1 MAFDAKIKLVVDK
14 SSRTSLKK
22 EIDETLK
29 SINGN
34 VVIKSF
40 DSSKAAAK
48 LKTDIEQKL
57 NGISIDVKINQ
68 KIGNKNSTAGIMSSL
83 KSQIKS
89 LEQSHTKLLNSGIN
103 NDKTKKLRTSYE
115 QIYNTIEN
123 INKSQNVGTEEQKKK
138 VQQIDKEVLAYNR
151 KTNAVIES
159 AKREKAAAE
168 ESLKTKKKIEEL
180 QKKEDERARL
190 SQQKVD
196 ERTSQNQQRTTLRE
210 KREAVAQSPDNKV
223 FQQEINNLD
232 KAYRTLRNYS
242 SKNPINGNEYNAA
255 VNKYKGLLKSVNDVK
270 SKINEE
276 GVDYF
281 KGDGKNTISD
291 ITEEI
296 RAYENEVIRIT
307 QTGKAAENAAK
318 VKSQAATQETLSLK
332 REISLLDQ
340 MSKYYEKN
348 SKLQGT
354 SIGNKLQGMIGEIEN
369 SVISGKKLSTN
380 ELNKYTSLF
389 AQLKMSARQ
398 AGLEGKTMSERFRDG
413 LEKFGGW
420 SVVTTVLT
428 KVVHVIKD
436 VTNNVV
442 ELDSAMTE
450 LKKVTDLTD
459 NTYSQFMNTAAQQAK
474 EVGATVSD
482 TINATADF
490 ARLGYTLDESTQLSK
505 AALVYKNV
513 GDGIDDISEASESI
527 ISTMKAFDVE
537 ADKSMSII
545 DKFNEVGNNYAI
557 SSEGVGVA
565 LQKSAAA
572 LAEGGNSLDESIG
585 LATGMNSVVQNPE
598 VVGTALKSLSM
609 YLRAAKVEAEDAGE
623 STEDMAN
630 SVSELRSDIL
640 ALTNQKVDI
649 MADDT
654 TFKSTYQIVKE
665 LSKEWDNITDI
676 DKATILKEIGGK
688 RNANAV
694 SALITNFK
702 DAEKAATT
710 AAESSGSAL
719 KENEKYLDSI
729 QGKMD
734 QLKATFED
742 LSRKALSSDFIK
754 GIVDSGSSLLN
765 ILDKITETIGGL
777 PAVATAAMVAIQAM
791 SKNSVGELN
800 NQFRN
805 LITLRYEYAHEAA

>member
-14 SSRTSLKK
+14 SSKTSLKQ
-22 EIDETLK
+22 EIDKTLK
-29 SINGN
+29 SIDGN

-40 DSSKAAAK
+40 DGSKAAAK
-48 LKTDIEQKL
+48 LKADIEQKL
-57 NGISIDVKINQ
+57 NDISIDVKINQ

-89 LEQSHTKLLNSGIN
+89 LEQSHTKLLNSGVKDGDAKELEALYAQIN
-103 NDKTKKLRTSYE
+103 NSIDK
-115 QIYNTIEN
+115 
-123 INKSQNVGTEEQKKK
+123 INKNQSIGTEQQKKI
-138 VQQIDKEVLAYNR
+138 VQEIDKEVLAYNR
-151 KTNAVIES
+151 KTNAVIEN
-159 AKREKAAAE
+159 AKKEKAAAE
-168 ESLKTKKKIEEL
+168 ELRVSQEKVQQQANKK
-180 QKKEDERARL
+180 
-190 SQQKVD
+190 
-196 ERTSQNQQRTTLRE
+196 
-210 KREAVAQSPDNKV
+210 AVANNPEIKV
-223 FQQEINNLD
+223 FQQELKNLD
-232 KAYRTLRNYS
+232 KSYNALGSYA
-242 SKNPINGNEYNAA
+242 SKNLVDDSKYNATID
-255 VNKYKGLLKSVNDVK
+255 KYKDIIKLADKINKGINKDGVNYLNGEGKGEIDTIT
-270 SKINEE
+270 SKI
-276 GVDYF
+276 
-281 KGDGKNTISD
+281 K
-291 ITEEI
+291 
-296 RAYENEVIRIT
+296 AYETEANSII
-307 QTGKAAENAAK
+307 QTGKAAESAAK
-318 VKSQAATQETLSLK
+318 AKGQAATQETLSLK

-354 SIGNKLQGMIGEIEN
+354 SIGNKLQGIIGEIES
-369 SVISGKKLSTN
+369 SVASGKKLSTN
-380 ELNKYTSLF
+380 ELNSYTSLF

-450 LKKVTDLTD
+450 LKKVTDLTN

-676 DKATILKEIGGK
+676 NKATILKEIGGK

-742 LSRKALSSDFIK
+742 LSRKALSSEFIK
-754 GIVDSGSSLLN
+754 GIVDGGSSLLN

-805 LITLRYEYAHEAA
+805 PITLRYEYAHEAA

>member
-14 SSRTSLKK
+14 SSKTSLKQ
-22 EIDETLK
+22 EIDKTLK
-29 SINGN
+29 SIDGN

-40 DSSKAAAK
+40 DGSKAAAK
-48 LKTDIEQKL
+48 LKADIEQKL

-89 LEQSHTKLLNSGIN
+89 LEQSHTKLLSSGVKDGDAKELEALYAQIN
-103 NDKTKKLRTSYE
+103 NSIDK
-115 QIYNTIEN
+115 
-123 INKSQNVGTEEQKKK
+123 INKNQSIGTEQQKKI
-138 VQQIDKEVLAYNR
+138 VQEIDKEVLAYNR
-151 KTNAVIES
+151 KTNAVIEN
-159 AKREKAAAE
+159 AKKEKAAAE
-168 ESLKTKKKIEEL
+168 ELRVSQEKVQQQANKK
-180 QKKEDERARL
+180 
-190 SQQKVD
+190 
-196 ERTSQNQQRTTLRE
+196 
-210 KREAVAQSPDNKV
+210 AVANNPEIKV
-223 FQQEINNLD
+223 FQQELKNLD
-232 KAYRTLRNYS
+232 KSYNALGSYA
-242 SKNPINGNEYNAA
+242 SKNLVDDSKYNATID
-255 VNKYKGLLKSVNDVK
+255 KYKDIIKLADKINKGINKDGVNYLNGEGKGEIDTIT
-270 SKINEE
+270 SKI
-276 GVDYF
+276 
-281 KGDGKNTISD
+281 K
-291 ITEEI
+291 
-296 RAYENEVIRIT
+296 AYETEANSII
-307 QTGKAAENAAK
+307 QTGKAAESAAK
-318 VKSQAATQETLSLK
+318 AKGQAATQETLSLK

-354 SIGNKLQGMIGEIEN
+354 SIGNKLQGIIGEIES
-369 SVISGKKLSTN
+369 SVASGKKLSTN
-380 ELNKYTSLF
+380 ELNSYTSLF

-450 LKKVTDLTD
+450 LKKVTDLTN

-557 SSEGVGVA
+557 SSQGVGVA

-623 STEDMAN
+623 NTEDMAN

>member
-40 DSSKAAAK
+40 DGSKAAAK
-48 LKTDIEQKL
+48 LKADIEQKL

-89 LEQSHTKLLNSGIN
+89 LEQSHTKLLNSGVKDGDAKELKALYAQIN
-103 NDKTKKLRTSYE
+103 NSVDK
-115 QIYNTIEN
+115 
-123 INKSQNVGTEEQKKK
+123 INKNQSIGTEQQKKI
-138 VQQIDKEVLAYNR
+138 VQEIDKEVLAYNR
-151 KTNAVIES
+151 KTNAVIEN
-159 AKREKAAAE
+159 AKKEKAA
-168 ESLKTKKKIEEL
+168 TEEL
-180 QKKEDERARL
+180 RVSQEKVQQQANKK
-190 SQQKVD
+190 
-196 ERTSQNQQRTTLRE
+196 
-210 KREAVAQSPDNKV
+210 AVANNPENKV
-223 FQQEINNLD
+223 FQQELKNLD
-232 KAYRTLRNYS
+232 KSYNALGSYA
-242 SKNPINGNEYNAA
+242 SKNLVDDSKYNATID
-255 VNKYKGLLKSVNDVK
+255 KYKEIIKLAN
-270 SKINEE
+270 KINEGINNGGVNYLNGE
-276 GVDYF
+276 G
-281 KGDGKNTISD
+281 KGEIDTITSQ
-291 ITEEI
+291 IK
-296 RAYENEVIRIT
+296 AYETEANSII
-307 QTGKAAENAAK
+307 QTGKAAESAAK

-332 REISLLDQ
+332 REIGLLDQ

-354 SIGNKLQGMIGEIEN
+354 SIGNKLQGIIGEIES
-369 SVISGKKLSTN
+369 SVASGKKLSTN
-380 ELNKYTSLF
+380 ELNSYTSLF

-450 LKKVTDLTD
+450 LKKVTDLTN

-557 SSEGVGVA
+557 SSQGVGVA
-565 LQKSAAA
+565 LQKSASA

-598 VVGTALKSLSM
+598 IVGTALKSLSM

-649 MADDT
+649 MADDA
-654 TFKSTYQIVKE
+654 TFKSTYQIIKE

-719 KENEKYLDSI
+719 KENEKYLNSI

-742 LSRKALSSDFIK
+742 LSRKALSSEFVK

-777 PAVATAAMVAIQAM
+777 PAVATAAMIAIQAM

>member
-40 DSSKAAAK
+40 DGSKAAAK
-48 LKTDIEQKL
+48 LKADIEQKL

-89 LEQSHTKLLNSGIN
+89 LEQSHSKLLNSGVKDGDAKELEALYAQIN
-103 NDKTKKLRTSYE
+103 NSIDK
-115 QIYNTIEN
+115 
-123 INKSQNVGTEEQKKK
+123 INKNQSIGTEQQKKI
-138 VQQIDKEVLAYNR
+138 VQEIDKEVLAYNR
-151 KTNAVIES
+151 KTNAVIEN
-159 AKREKAAAE
+159 AKREKAA
-168 ESLKTKKKIEEL
+168 TEEL
-180 QKKEDERARL
+180 RVSQEKVQQQANKK
-190 SQQKVD
+190 
-196 ERTSQNQQRTTLRE
+196 
-210 KREAVAQSPDNKV
+210 AVANNPENKI
-223 FQQEINNLD
+223 FQQELKNLD
-232 KAYRTLRNYS
+232 KSYNALGSYA
-242 SKNPINGNEYNAA
+242 SKNLVDDSKYNATID
-255 VNKYKGLLKSVNDVK
+255 KYKEIIKLAN
-270 SKINEE
+270 KINEGINKGGVNYLNGE
-276 GVDYF
+276 G
-281 KGDGKNTISD
+281 KGEIDTITSQ
-291 ITEEI
+291 IK
-296 RAYENEVIRIT
+296 AYETEANSII
-307 QTGKAAENAAK
+307 QTGKAAESAAK
-318 VKSQAATQETLSLK
+318 AKSQAATQETLSLK

-557 SSEGVGVA
+557 SSQGVGVA

-734 QLKATFED
+734 QLKAPFED

>member
-14 SSRTSLKK
+14 SSKTSLKQ
-22 EIDETLK
+22 EIDKTLK
-29 SINGN
+29 SIDGN

-40 DSSKAAAK
+40 DGSKAAAK
-48 LKTDIEQKL
+48 LKADIEQKL

-89 LEQSHTKLLNSGIN
+89 LEQSHTKLLSSGVKDGDAKELEALYAQIN
-103 NDKTKKLRTSYE
+103 NSIDK
-115 QIYNTIEN
+115 
-123 INKSQNVGTEEQKKK
+123 INKNQSIGTEQQKKI
-138 VQQIDKEVLAYNR
+138 VQEIDKEVLAYNR
-151 KTNAVIES
+151 KTNAVIEN
-159 AKREKAAAE
+159 AKKEKAAAE
-168 ESLKTKKKIEEL
+168 ELRVSQEKVQQQANKK
-180 QKKEDERARL
+180 
-190 SQQKVD
+190 
-196 ERTSQNQQRTTLRE
+196 
-210 KREAVAQSPDNKV
+210 AVANNPEFKV
-223 FQQEINNLD
+223 FQQELKNLD
-232 KAYRTLRNYS
+232 KSYNALGSYA
-242 SKNPINGNEYNAA
+242 SKNLVDDSKYNATID
-255 VNKYKGLLKSVNDVK
+255 KYKDIIKLADKINKGINKDGVNYLNGEGK
-270 SKINEE
+270 GEIGTITSKI
-276 GVDYF
+276 
-281 KGDGKNTISD
+281 K
-291 ITEEI
+291 
-296 RAYENEVIRIT
+296 AYETEANSII
-307 QTGKAAENAAK
+307 QTGKAAESAAK
-318 VKSQAATQETLSLK
+318 AKGQAATQETLSLK

-354 SIGNKLQGMIGEIEN
+354 SIGNKLQGIIGEIES
-369 SVISGKKLSTN
+369 SVASGKKLSTN
-380 ELNKYTSLF
+380 ELNSYTSLF
-389 AQLKMSARQ
+389 SQLKMSARQ

-450 LKKVTDLTD
+450 LKKVTDLTN

-557 SSEGVGVA
+557 SSQGVGVA

-742 LSRKALSSDFIK
+742 LSRKALSTDFIK

-777 PAVATAAMVAIQAM
+777 PAIATAAMVAIQAM

>member
-40 DSSKAAAK
+40 DGSKAAAK
-48 LKTDIEQKL
+48 LKADIEQKL
-57 NGISIDVKINQ
+57 NGISIDVKVNQ

-89 LEQSHTKLLNSGIN
+89 LEQSHSKLFNSGVKDGDAKELEALYAQIN
-103 NDKTKKLRTSYE
+103 NSIDK
-115 QIYNTIEN
+115 
-123 INKSQNVGTEEQKKK
+123 INKNQSIGTEQQKKI
-138 VQQIDKEVLAYNR
+138 VQEIDKEVLAYNR
-151 KTNAVIES
+151 KTNAVIEN
-159 AKREKAAAE
+159 AKKEKAA
-168 ESLKTKKKIEEL
+168 TEEL
-180 QKKEDERARL
+180 RVSQEKVQQQANKK
-190 SQQKVD
+190 
-196 ERTSQNQQRTTLRE
+196 
-210 KREAVAQSPDNKV
+210 AVANNPENKV
-223 FQQEINNLD
+223 FQQELKNLD
-232 KAYRTLRNYS
+232 KSYNALGSYA
-242 SKNPINGNEYNAA
+242 SKNLVDDSKYNATID
-255 VNKYKGLLKSVNDVK
+255 KYKEIIKLAN
-270 SKINEE
+270 KINEGINKGGVNYLNGE
-276 GVDYF
+276 G
-281 KGDGKNTISD
+281 KGEIDTITSQ
-291 ITEEI
+291 IK
-296 RAYENEVIRIT
+296 AYETEANSII
-307 QTGKAAENAAK
+307 QTGKAAESAAK

-354 SIGNKLQGMIGEIEN
+354 SIGNKLQGIIGEIES
-369 SVISGKKLSTN
+369 SVASGKKLSTN
-380 ELNKYTSLF
+380 ELNSYTSLF

-450 LKKVTDLTD
+450 LKKVTDLTN

-537 ADKSMSII
+537 ADKSMDII

-557 SSEGVGVA
+557 SSQGVGVA
-565 LQKSAAA
+565 LQKSASA

-598 VVGTALKSLSM
+598 IVGTALKSLSM

-649 MADDT
+649 MADDA
-654 TFKSTYQIVKE
+654 TFKSTYQIIKE

-742 LSRKALSSDFIK
+742 LSRKALSSEFVK

-777 PAVATAAMVAIQAM
+777 PAVATAAMIAIQAM

>member
-14 SSRTSLKK
+14 SSKTSLKQ
-22 EIDETLK
+22 EIDKTLK
-29 SINGN
+29 SIDGN

-40 DSSKAAAK
+40 DGSKAAAK
-48 LKTDIEQKL
+48 LKADIEQKL

-89 LEQSHTKLLNSGIN
+89 LEQSHTKLLSSGVKDGDAKELEALYAQIN
-103 NDKTKKLRTSYE
+103 NSIDK
-115 QIYNTIEN
+115 
-123 INKSQNVGTEEQKKK
+123 INKNQSIGTEQQKKI
-138 VQQIDKEVLAYNR
+138 VQEIDKEVLAYNR
-151 KTNAVIES
+151 KTNAVIEN
-159 AKREKAAAE
+159 AKKEKAAAE
-168 ESLKTKKKIEEL
+168 ELRVSQEKVQQQANKK
-180 QKKEDERARL
+180 
-190 SQQKVD
+190 
-196 ERTSQNQQRTTLRE
+196 
-210 KREAVAQSPDNKV
+210 AVANNPEIKV
-223 FQQEINNLD
+223 FQQELKNLD
-232 KAYRTLRNYS
+232 KSYNALGSYA
-242 SKNPINGNEYNAA
+242 SKNLVDDSKYNATID
-255 VNKYKGLLKSVNDVK
+255 KYKDIIKLADKINKGINKDGVNYLNGEGKGEIDTIT
-270 SKINEE
+270 SKI
-276 GVDYF
+276 
-281 KGDGKNTISD
+281 K
-291 ITEEI
+291 
-296 RAYENEVIRIT
+296 AYETEANSII
-307 QTGKAAENAAK
+307 QTGKAAESAAK
-318 VKSQAATQETLSLK
+318 AKGQAATQETLSLK

-354 SIGNKLQGMIGEIEN
+354 SIGNKLQGIIGEIES
-369 SVISGKKLSTN
+369 SVASGKKLSTN
-380 ELNKYTSLF
+380 ELNSYTSLF

-450 LKKVTDLTD
+450 LKKVTDLTN

>member
-14 SSRTSLKK
+14 SSKTSLKQ
-22 EIDETLK
+22 EIDKTLK
-29 SINGN
+29 SIDGN

-40 DSSKAAAK
+40 DGSKAAAK
-48 LKTDIEQKL
+48 LKADIEQKL

-89 LEQSHTKLLNSGIN
+89 LEQSHTKLLSSGVKDGDAKELEALYAQIN
-103 NDKTKKLRTSYE
+103 NSIDK
-115 QIYNTIEN
+115 
-123 INKSQNVGTEEQKKK
+123 INKNQSIGTEQQKRI
-138 VQQIDKEVLAYNR
+138 VQEIDKEVLAYNR
-151 KTNAVIES
+151 KTNAVIEN
-159 AKREKAAAE
+159 AKKEKAAAE
-168 ESLKTKKKIEEL
+168 ELRVSQEKVQQQANKK
-180 QKKEDERARL
+180 
-190 SQQKVD
+190 
-196 ERTSQNQQRTTLRE
+196 
-210 KREAVAQSPDNKV
+210 AVANNPENKV
-223 FQQEINNLD
+223 FQQELKNLD
-232 KAYRTLRNYS
+232 KSYNALGSYA
-242 SKNPINGNEYNAA
+242 SKNLVDDSKYNATIDKYREIIKLA
-255 VNKYKGLLKSVNDVK
+255 GEINEGINKDGVNYLNGKGKGEIDNIT
-270 SKINEE
+270 SKI
-276 GVDYF
+276 
-281 KGDGKNTISD
+281 K
-291 ITEEI
+291 
-296 RAYENEVIRIT
+296 AYETEANSII
-307 QTGKAAENAAK
+307 QTGKAAESAAK

-354 SIGNKLQGMIGEIEN
+354 SIGNKLQGIIGEIES
-369 SVISGKKLSTN
+369 SVASGKKLSTN
-380 ELNKYTSLF
+380 ELNSYTSLF

-450 LKKVTDLTD
+450 LKKVTDLTN

-557 SSEGVGVA
+557 SSQGVGVA

>member
-14 SSRTSLKK
+14 SSKTSLKQ
-22 EIDETLK
+22 EIDKTLK
-29 SINGN
+29 SIDGN

-40 DSSKAAAK
+40 DGSKAAAK
-48 LKTDIEQKL
+48 LKADIEQKL

-89 LEQSHTKLLNSGIN
+89 LEQSHTKLLSSGVKDGDAKELEALYAQIN
-103 NDKTKKLRTSYE
+103 NSIDK
-115 QIYNTIEN
+115 
-123 INKSQNVGTEEQKKK
+123 INKNQSIGTEQQKKI
-138 VQQIDKEVLAYNR
+138 VQEIDKEVLAYNR
-151 KTNAVIES
+151 KTNAVIEN
-159 AKREKAAAE
+159 AKKEKAAAE
-168 ESLKTKKKIEEL
+168 ELRVSQEKVQQQANKK
-180 QKKEDERARL
+180 
-190 SQQKVD
+190 
-196 ERTSQNQQRTTLRE
+196 
-210 KREAVAQSPDNKV
+210 AVANNPEIKV
-223 FQQEINNLD
+223 FQQELKNLD
-232 KAYRTLRNYS
+232 KSYNALGSYA
-242 SKNPINGNEYNAA
+242 SKNLVDDSKYNATID
-255 VNKYKGLLKSVNDVK
+255 KYKDIIKLADKINKGINKDGVNYLNGEGKGEIDTIT
-270 SKINEE
+270 SKI
-276 GVDYF
+276 
-281 KGDGKNTISD
+281 K
-291 ITEEI
+291 
-296 RAYENEVIRIT
+296 AYETEANSII
-307 QTGKAAENAAK
+307 QTGKAAESAAK
-318 VKSQAATQETLSLK
+318 AKGQAATQETLSLK

-354 SIGNKLQGMIGEIEN
+354 SIGNKLQGIIGEIES
-369 SVISGKKLSTN
+369 SVASGKKLSTN
-380 ELNKYTSLF
+380 ELNSYTSLF

-450 LKKVTDLTD
+450 LKKVTDLTN

-742 LSRKALSSDFIK
+742 LSRKALSSEFIK
-754 GIVDSGSSLLN
+754 GIVDGGSSLLN

>member
-40 DSSKAAAK
+40 DGSKAAAK
-48 LKTDIEQKL
+48 LKADIEQKL
-57 NGISIDVKINQ
+57 NGISIDVKVNQ

-89 LEQSHTKLLNSGIN
+89 LEQSHSKLLNSGVKDGDAKELEALYAQIN
-103 NDKTKKLRTSYE
+103 NSIDK
-115 QIYNTIEN
+115 
-123 INKSQNVGTEEQKKK
+123 INKNQSIGTEQQKKI
-138 VQQIDKEVLAYNR
+138 VQEIDKEVLAYNR
-151 KTNAVIES
+151 KTNAVIEN
-159 AKREKAAAE
+159 AKKEKAA
-168 ESLKTKKKIEEL
+168 TEEL
-180 QKKEDERARL
+180 RVSQEKVQQQANKK
-190 SQQKVD
+190 
-196 ERTSQNQQRTTLRE
+196 
-210 KREAVAQSPDNKV
+210 AVANNPENKV
-223 FQQEINNLD
+223 FQQELKNLD
-232 KAYRTLRNYS
+232 KSYNALGSYA
-242 SKNPINGNEYNAA
+242 SKNLVDDSKYNATID
-255 VNKYKGLLKSVNDVK
+255 KYKEIIKLAN
-270 SKINEE
+270 KINEGINKGGVNYLNGE
-276 GVDYF
+276 G
-281 KGDGKNTISD
+281 KGEIDTITSQ
-291 ITEEI
+291 IK
-296 RAYENEVIRIT
+296 AYETEANSII
-307 QTGKAAENAAK
+307 QTGKAAESAAK

-354 SIGNKLQGMIGEIEN
+354 SIGNKLQGIIGEIES
-369 SVISGKKLSTN
+369 SVASGKKLSTN
-380 ELNKYTSLF
+380 ELNSYTSLF

-450 LKKVTDLTD
+450 LKKVTDLTN

-537 ADKSMSII
+537 ADKSMDII

-557 SSEGVGVA
+557 SSQGVGVA
-565 LQKSAAA
+565 LQKSASA

-598 VVGTALKSLSM
+598 IVGTALKSLSM

-649 MADDT
+649 MADDA
-654 TFKSTYQIVKE
+654 TFKSTYQIIKE

-742 LSRKALSSDFIK
+742 LSRKALSSEFVK

-777 PAVATAAMVAIQAM
+777 PAVATAAMIAIQAM

>member
-40 DSSKAAAK
+40 DGSKAAAK
-48 LKTDIEQKL
+48 LKADIEQKL

-89 LEQSHTKLLNSGIN
+89 LEQSHSKLLNSGVKDGDAKELEALYAQIN
-103 NDKTKKLRTSYE
+103 NSIDK
-115 QIYNTIEN
+115 
-123 INKSQNVGTEEQKKK
+123 INKNQSIGTEQQKKI
-138 VQQIDKEVLAYNR
+138 VQEIDKEVLAYNR
-151 KTNAVIES
+151 KTNAVIEN
-159 AKREKAAAE
+159 AKREKAA
-168 ESLKTKKKIEEL
+168 TEEL
-180 QKKEDERARL
+180 RVSQEKVQQQANKK
-190 SQQKVD
+190 
-196 ERTSQNQQRTTLRE
+196 
-210 KREAVAQSPDNKV
+210 AVANNPENKI
-223 FQQEINNLD
+223 FQQELKNLD
-232 KAYRTLRNYS
+232 KSYNALGSYA
-242 SKNPINGNEYNAA
+242 SKNLVDDSKYNATID
-255 VNKYKGLLKSVNDVK
+255 KYKEIIKLAN
-270 SKINEE
+270 KINEGINKGGVNYLNGE
-276 GVDYF
+276 G
-281 KGDGKNTISD
+281 KGEIDTITSQ
-291 ITEEI
+291 IK
-296 RAYENEVIRIT
+296 AYETEANSII
-307 QTGKAAENAAK
+307 QTGKAAESAAK
-318 VKSQAATQETLSLK
+318 AKSQAATQETLSLK

-557 SSEGVGVA
+557 SSQGVGVA

>member
-14 SSRTSLKK
+14 SSKTSLKQ
-22 EIDETLK
+22 EIDKTLK
-29 SINGN
+29 SIDGN

-40 DSSKAAAK
+40 DGSKAAAK
-48 LKTDIEQKL
+48 LKADIEQKL

-89 LEQSHTKLLNSGIN
+89 LEQSHTKLLSSGVKDGDAKELEALYAQIN
-103 NDKTKKLRTSYE
+103 NSIDK
-115 QIYNTIEN
+115 
-123 INKSQNVGTEEQKKK
+123 INKNQSIGTEQQKKI
-138 VQQIDKEVLAYNR
+138 VQEIDKEVLAYNR
-151 KTNAVIES
+151 KTNAVIEN
-159 AKREKAAAE
+159 AKKEKAAAE
-168 ESLKTKKKIEEL
+168 ELRVSQEKVQQQANKK
-180 QKKEDERARL
+180 
-190 SQQKVD
+190 
-196 ERTSQNQQRTTLRE
+196 
-210 KREAVAQSPDNKV
+210 AVANNPEFKV
-223 FQQEINNLD
+223 FQQELKNLD
-232 KAYRTLRNYS
+232 KSYNALGSYA
-242 SKNPINGNEYNAA
+242 SKNLVDDSKYNATID
-255 VNKYKGLLKSVNDVK
+255 KYKDIIKLADKINKGINKDGVNYLNGEGKGEIDTIT
-270 SKINEE
+270 SKI
-276 GVDYF
+276 
-281 KGDGKNTISD
+281 K
-291 ITEEI
+291 
-296 RAYENEVIRIT
+296 AYETEANSII
-307 QTGKAAENAAK
+307 QTGKAAESAAK
-318 VKSQAATQETLSLK
+318 AKGQAATQETLSLK

-354 SIGNKLQGMIGEIEN
+354 SIGNKLQGIIGEIES
-369 SVISGKKLSTN
+369 SVASGKKLSTN
-380 ELNKYTSLF
+380 ELNSYTSLF

-450 LKKVTDLTD
+450 LKKVTDLTN

-557 SSEGVGVA
+557 SSQGVGVA

>member
-14 SSRTSLKK
+14 SSKTSLKQ
-22 EIDETLK
+22 EIDKTLK
-29 SINGN
+29 SIDGN

-40 DSSKAAAK
+40 DGSKAAAK
-48 LKTDIEQKL
+48 LKADIEQKL
-57 NGISIDVKINQ
+57 NDISIDVKINQ

-89 LEQSHTKLLNSGIN
+89 LEQSHTKLLNSGVKDGDAKELEALYAQIN
-103 NDKTKKLRTSYE
+103 NSIDK
-115 QIYNTIEN
+115 
-123 INKSQNVGTEEQKKK
+123 INKNQSIGTEQQKKI
-138 VQQIDKEVLAYNR
+138 VQEIDKEVLAYNR
-151 KTNAVIES
+151 KTNAVIEN
-159 AKREKAAAE
+159 AKKEKAAAE
-168 ESLKTKKKIEEL
+168 ELRVSQEKVQQQANKK
-180 QKKEDERARL
+180 
-190 SQQKVD
+190 
-196 ERTSQNQQRTTLRE
+196 
-210 KREAVAQSPDNKV
+210 AVANNPEIKV
-223 FQQEINNLD
+223 FQQELKNLD
-232 KAYRTLRNYS
+232 KSYNALGSYA
-242 SKNPINGNEYNAA
+242 SKNLVDDSKYNATID
-255 VNKYKGLLKSVNDVK
+255 KYKDIIKLADKINKGINKDGVNYLNGEGKGEIDTIT
-270 SKINEE
+270 SKI
-276 GVDYF
+276 
-281 KGDGKNTISD
+281 K
-291 ITEEI
+291 
-296 RAYENEVIRIT
+296 AYETEANSII
-307 QTGKAAENAAK
+307 QTGKAAESAAK
-318 VKSQAATQETLSLK
+318 AKGQAATQETLSLK

-354 SIGNKLQGMIGEIEN
+354 SIGNKLQGIIGEIES
-369 SVISGKKLSTN
+369 SVASGKKLSTN
-380 ELNKYTSLF
+380 ELNSYTSLF

-450 LKKVTDLTD
+450 LKKVTDLTN

-572 LAEGGNSLDESIG
+572 LAEGGNSLNESIG

-676 DKATILKEIGGK
+676 NKATILKEIGGK

-742 LSRKALSSDFIK
+742 LSRKALSSEFIK
-754 GIVDSGSSLLN
+754 GIVDGGSSLLN

-805 LITLRYEYAHEAA
+805 PITLRYEYAHEAA

>member
-40 DSSKAAAK
+40 DGSKAAAK
-48 LKTDIEQKL
+48 LKADIEQKL

-89 LEQSHTKLLNSGIN
+89 LEQSHTKLLNSGVKDGDAKELEALYAQIN
-103 NDKTKKLRTSYE
+103 NSVDK
-115 QIYNTIEN
+115 
-123 INKSQNVGTEEQKKK
+123 INKNQSIGTEQQKKI
-138 VQQIDKEVLAYNR
+138 VQEIDKQVLAYNR
-151 KTNAVIES
+151 KTNAVIEN
-159 AKREKAAAE
+159 AKKEKAAAE
-168 ESLKTKKKIEEL
+168 ELRVS
-180 QKKEDERARL
+180 
-190 SQQKVD
+190 
-196 ERTSQNQQRTTLRE
+196 RE
-210 KREAVAQSPDNKV
+210 KIQQQANQKAVANNPENKV
-223 FQQEINNLD
+223 FQQELKNLD
-232 KAYRTLRNYS
+232 KSYNALGSYA
-242 SKNPINGNEYNAA
+242 SKNLVDDSKYNATID
-255 VNKYKGLLKSVNDVK
+255 KYKEIIKLAD
-270 SKINEE
+270 KINEGINKN
-276 GVDYF
+276 GVNYLNG
-281 KGDGKNTISD
+281 KGKGEIDTITSK
-291 ITEEI
+291 IK
-296 RAYENEVIRIT
+296 AYETEANSII
-307 QTGKAAENAAK
+307 QTGKAAESAAK
-318 VKSQAATQETLSLK
+318 AKSQAATQETLSLK

-354 SIGNKLQGMIGEIEN
+354 SIGNKLQGIIGEIES
-369 SVISGKKLSTN
+369 SVASGKKLSTN
-380 ELNKYTSLF
+380 ELNSYTSLF

-450 LKKVTDLTD
+450 LKKVTDLTN

-513 GDGIDDISEASESI
+513 GDGIDDISEASKSI
-527 ISTMKAFDVE
+527 ISTVKAFDVE

-557 SSEGVGVA
+557 SSQGVGVA

-694 SALITNFK
+694 SALIKNFK

>member
-40 DSSKAAAK
+40 DGSKAAAK
-48 LKTDIEQKL
+48 LKADIEQKL
-57 NGISIDVKINQ
+57 NGISIDVKVNQ

-89 LEQSHTKLLNSGIN
+89 LEQSHSKLLNSGVKDGDAKELEALYAQIN
-103 NDKTKKLRTSYE
+103 NSIDK
-115 QIYNTIEN
+115 
-123 INKSQNVGTEEQKKK
+123 INKNQSIGTEQQKKI
-138 VQQIDKEVLAYNR
+138 VQEIDKEVLAYNR
-151 KTNAVIES
+151 KTNAVIEN
-159 AKREKAAAE
+159 AKKEKAA
-168 ESLKTKKKIEEL
+168 TEEL
-180 QKKEDERARL
+180 RVSQEKVQQQANKK
-190 SQQKVD
+190 
-196 ERTSQNQQRTTLRE
+196 
-210 KREAVAQSPDNKV
+210 AVANNPENKI
-223 FQQEINNLD
+223 FQQELKNLD
-232 KAYRTLRNYS
+232 KSYNALGSYA
-242 SKNPINGNEYNAA
+242 SKNLVDDSKYNATID
-255 VNKYKGLLKSVNDVK
+255 KYKEIIKLANE
-270 SKINEE
+270 INEGINRDGINYLNGE
-276 GVDYF
+276 G
-281 KGDGKNTISD
+281 KGKIDTITSQ
-291 ITEEI
+291 IK
-296 RAYENEVIRIT
+296 AYETEANSII
-307 QTGKAAENAAK
+307 QTGKAAESAAK

-354 SIGNKLQGMIGEIEN
+354 SIGNKLQGIIGEIES
-369 SVISGKKLSTN
+369 SVASGKKLSTN
-380 ELNKYTSLF
+380 ELNSYTSLF

-537 ADKSMSII
+537 ADKSMDII

-557 SSEGVGVA
+557 SSQGVGVA
-565 LQKSAAA
+565 LQKSASA

-598 VVGTALKSLSM
+598 IVGTALKSLSM

-649 MADDT
+649 MADDA
-654 TFKSTYQIVKE
+654 TFKSTYQIIKE

-742 LSRKALSSDFIK
+742 LSRKALSSEFVK

-777 PAVATAAMVAIQAM
+777 PAVATAAMIAIQAM

>member
-40 DSSKAAAK
+40 DGSKAAAK
-48 LKTDIEQKL
+48 LKADIEQKL
-57 NGISIDVKINQ
+57 NGISIDVKVNQ

-89 LEQSHTKLLNSGIN
+89 LEQSHSKLLNSGVKDGDAKELEALYAQIN
-103 NDKTKKLRTSYE
+103 NSIDK
-115 QIYNTIEN
+115 
-123 INKSQNVGTEEQKKK
+123 INKNQSIGTEQQKKI
-138 VQQIDKEVLAYNR
+138 VQEIDKEVLAYNR
-151 KTNAVIES
+151 KTNAVIEN
-159 AKREKAAAE
+159 AKKEKAA
-168 ESLKTKKKIEEL
+168 TEEL
-180 QKKEDERARL
+180 RVSQEKVQQQANKK
-190 SQQKVD
+190 
-196 ERTSQNQQRTTLRE
+196 
-210 KREAVAQSPDNKV
+210 AVANNPENKV
-223 FQQEINNLD
+223 FQQELKNLD
-232 KAYRTLRNYS
+232 KSYNALGSYA
-242 SKNPINGNEYNAA
+242 SKNLVDDSRYNATID
-255 VNKYKGLLKSVNDVK
+255 KYKEIIKLAN
-270 SKINEE
+270 KINEGINKDGINYLNGE
-276 GVDYF
+276 G
-281 KGDGKNTISD
+281 KGKIDTITAQ
-291 ITEEI
+291 IK
-296 RAYENEVIRIT
+296 AYETEANSII
-307 QTGKAAENAAK
+307 QTGKAAESAAK

-354 SIGNKLQGMIGEIEN
+354 SIGNKLQGIIGEIES
-369 SVISGKKLSTN
+369 SVASGKKLSTN
-380 ELNKYTSLF
+380 ELNSYTSLF

-450 LKKVTDLTD
+450 LKKVTDLTN

-537 ADKSMSII
+537 ADKSMDII

-557 SSEGVGVA
+557 SSQGVGVA
-565 LQKSAAA
+565 LQKSASA

-598 VVGTALKSLSM
+598 IVGTALKSLSM

-649 MADDT
+649 MADDA
-654 TFKSTYQIVKE
+654 TFKSTYQIIKE

-742 LSRKALSSDFIK
+742 LSRKALSSEFVK

-777 PAVATAAMVAIQAM
+777 PAVATAAMIAIQAM

>member
-40 DSSKAAAK
+40 DGSKAAAK
-48 LKTDIEQKL
+48 LKADIEQKL
-57 NGISIDVKINQ
+57 NGISIDVKVNQ

-89 LEQSHTKLLNSGIN
+89 LEQSHSKLLNSGVKDGDAKELEALYAQIN
-103 NDKTKKLRTSYE
+103 NSIDK
-115 QIYNTIEN
+115 
-123 INKSQNVGTEEQKKK
+123 INKNQSIGTEQQKKI
-138 VQQIDKEVLAYNR
+138 VQEIDKEVLAYNR
-151 KTNAVIES
+151 KTNAVIEN
-159 AKREKAAAE
+159 AKKEKAA
-168 ESLKTKKKIEEL
+168 TEEL
-180 QKKEDERARL
+180 RVSQEKVQQQANKK
-190 SQQKVD
+190 
-196 ERTSQNQQRTTLRE
+196 
-210 KREAVAQSPDNKV
+210 AVANNPENKV
-223 FQQEINNLD
+223 FQQELKNLD
-232 KAYRTLRNYS
+232 KSYNALGSYA
-242 SKNPINGNEYNAA
+242 SKNLVDDSKYNATID
-255 VNKYKGLLKSVNDVK
+255 KYKEIIKLAN
-270 SKINEE
+270 KINEGINKGGVNYLNGE
-276 GVDYF
+276 GRGEID
-281 KGDGKNTISD
+281 TIASQ
-291 ITEEI
+291 IK
-296 RAYENEVIRIT
+296 AYETEANSII
-307 QTGKAAENAAK
+307 QTGKAAESAAK

-354 SIGNKLQGMIGEIEN
+354 SIGNKLQGIIGEIES
-369 SVISGKKLSTN
+369 SVASGKKLSTN
-380 ELNKYTSLF
+380 ELNSYTSLF

-450 LKKVTDLTD
+450 LKKVTDLTN

-537 ADKSMSII
+537 ADKSMDII

-557 SSEGVGVA
+557 SSQGVGVA
-565 LQKSAAA
+565 LQKSASA

-598 VVGTALKSLSM
+598 IVGTALKSLSM

>member
-14 SSRTSLKK
+14 SSKTSLKQ
-22 EIDETLK
+22 EIDKTLK
-29 SINGN
+29 SIDGN

-40 DSSKAAAK
+40 DGSKAAAK
-48 LKTDIEQKL
+48 LKADIEQKL

-89 LEQSHTKLLNSGIN
+89 LEQSHTKLLSSGVKDGDAKELEALYAQIN
-103 NDKTKKLRTSYE
+103 NSIDK
-115 QIYNTIEN
+115 
-123 INKSQNVGTEEQKKK
+123 INKNQSIGTEQQKKI
-138 VQQIDKEVLAYNR
+138 VQEIDKEVLAYNR
-151 KTNAVIES
+151 KTNAVIEN
-159 AKREKAAAE
+159 AKKEKAAAE
-168 ESLKTKKKIEEL
+168 ELRVSQEKVQQQANKK
-180 QKKEDERARL
+180 
-190 SQQKVD
+190 
-196 ERTSQNQQRTTLRE
+196 
-210 KREAVAQSPDNKV
+210 AVANNPEIKV
-223 FQQEINNLD
+223 FQQELKNLD
-232 KAYRTLRNYS
+232 KSYNALGSYA
-242 SKNPINGNEYNAA
+242 SKNLVDDSKYNATID
-255 VNKYKGLLKSVNDVK
+255 KYKDIIKLADKINKGINKDGVNYLNGEGKGEIDTIT
-270 SKINEE
+270 SKIKVYE
-276 GVDYF
+276 
-281 KGDGKNTISD
+281 
-291 ITEEI
+291 TEANSI
-296 RAYENEVIRIT
+296 I
-307 QTGKAAENAAK
+307 QTGKAAESAAK
-318 VKSQAATQETLSLK
+318 AKGQAATQETLSLK

-354 SIGNKLQGMIGEIEN
+354 SIGNKLQGIIGEIES
-369 SVISGKKLSTN
+369 SVASGKKLSTN
-380 ELNKYTSLF
+380 ELNSYTSLF

-450 LKKVTDLTD
+450 LKKVTDLTN

-557 SSEGVGVA
+557 SSQGVGVA